1 MIRMIALDLD
11 GTLAIENHQIL
22 PATRDALEDLHAN
35 GVEVVIATGRRYRTT
50 RLVIENLGFDVYAV
64 CNGGALVKE
73 PGQATLHAENYD
85 VTPVTE
91 LARELVLTLFAQRD
105 AHELGGAD
113 FIIDTGSNWNNA
125 THTHF
130 KNNST
135 WAEKADLL
143 ASEPTY
149 LVSGAFD
156 SEPALRELADV
167 IASRFPGI
175 YNTILV
181 PHLDSG
187 HFYCEISPKHVD
199 KWHGLT
205 KLLEHLDIAAEQTC
219 TVGDQLN
226 DMAMVKA
233 AGHGVAMANGHKDL
247 QKVAH
252 FICGDNKKDGILDV
266 VSYIHNINK
275 TSAQT
280 S

>member
-1 MIRMIALDLD
+1 MIALDLD
-11 GTLAIENHQIL
+11 GTLAVENHQVL
-22 PATRDALEDLHAN
+22 PATRDALKDLHFN

-50 RLVIENLGFDVYAV
+50 RLVIESLGFDVYAV

-73 PGQATLHAENYD
+73 PEQSTLHAESYD
-85 VTPVTE
+85 VRPVAE
-91 LARELVLTLFAQRD
+91 LARELGLTLFAQRD

-113 FIIDTGSNWNNA
+113 FIVDTGSNWNDATNA
-125 THTHF
+125 HF
-130 KNNST
+130 NNNSE

-143 ASEPTY
+143 ASEPAY

-156 SEPALRELADV
+156 SESSLNELVRQTA
-167 IASRFPGI
+167 IRFPDV

-187 HFYCEISPKHVD
+187 HFYCEISPKHID

-205 KLLEHLDIAAEQTC
+205 KLNEHLGIAAEHTC

-233 AGHGVAMANGHKDL
+233 SGHGVAMGNGHEDL
-247 QKVAH
+247 QKVARL
-252 FICGDNKKDGILDV
+252 ICGDNKEDGILDV
-266 VSYIHNINK
+266 VNYIHDINK
-275 TSAQT
+275 TRPQT